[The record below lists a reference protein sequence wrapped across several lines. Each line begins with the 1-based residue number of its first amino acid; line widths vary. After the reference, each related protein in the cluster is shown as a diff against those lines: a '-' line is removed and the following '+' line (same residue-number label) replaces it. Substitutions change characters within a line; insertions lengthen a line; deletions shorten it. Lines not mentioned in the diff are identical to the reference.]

1 MSDIVGIDLGT
12 TNSLIGAMDA
22 GFPILIADRDGSRL
36 TPSVVYLPETGEPVV
51 GAPADRMRAL
61 FPERTFYSIK
71 RLIGRRPGES
81 EKEDFPFAVTSQ
93 GGRTVLEVGQR
104 LVQPEEISS
113 LVLKKLKAE
122 AELSLGNPV
131 DRAVITVPAYFNDL
145 QRQATKRAGEL
156 AGFTVE
162 RIINEPTAA
171 ALAYGLDR
179 LNDRSRIAVYDL
191 GGGTFDI
198 SILELNDGVF
208 RVLSTNGNTRLG
220 GDDIDRELVRLLK
233 ERITG
238 RHPELRQELDN
249 KLFLARTREI
259 AHAAKLR
266 LSTEDI
272 VQVEIPF
279 LSGNRSFSYSLTR
292 QELEAVAR
300 PIIRRTRSHCLR
312 SLDDAKLDPRKL
324 DEVVLVGG
332 VTRMPIVRQFVAEVF
347 QRLPNITQNP
357 DEAVAVGATI
367 QAGILSGEVQNVVL
381 LDVTPLSLGIETF
394 GGLMNV
400 LIPRNSTIPCKAGE
414 MFTNAVTNQ
423 AAMQI
428 VVLQGEREL
437 AKDNWELGRFDLE
450 FEPVAKGLAR
460 VGVQFE
466 VDADGILH
474 VLARDTRTGRERV
487 IELSSA
493 VDVSDEAV
501 EKMIAESLDH
511 AFEDMTERLWTEA
524 VLKSNELLPA
534 VRSALTLV
542 GDQIEV
548 DDRPK
553 IDALVHEVEASL
565 QSHDAHRLKK
575 ANAELDEG
583 TQHLATLLI
592 DRAMAEAAKRK
603 K

>member
-1 MSDIVGIDLGT
+1 M
-12 TNSLIGAMDA
+12 
-22 GFPILIADRDGSRL
+22 
-36 TPSVVYLPETGEPVV
+36 
-51 GAPADRMRAL
+51 
-61 FPERTFYSIK
+61 
-71 RLIGRRPGES
+71 
-81 EKEDFPFAVTSQ
+81 
-93 GGRTVLEVGQR
+93 
-104 LVQPEEISS
+104 
-113 LVLKKLKAE
+113 
-122 AELSLGNPV
+122 
-131 DRAVITVPAYFNDL
+131 
-145 QRQATKRAGEL
+145 
-156 AGFTVE
+156 
-162 RIINEPTAA
+162 
-171 ALAYGLDR
+171 
-179 LNDRSRIAVYDL
+179 
-191 GGGTFDI
+191 
-198 SILELNDGVF
+198 
-208 RVLSTNGNTRLG
+208 
-220 GDDIDRELVRLLK
+220 
-233 ERITG
+233 
-238 RHPELRQELDN
+238 
-249 KLFLARTREI
+249 
-259 AHAAKLR
+259 
-266 LSTEDI
+266 
-272 VQVEIPF
+272 
-279 LSGNRSFSYSLTR
+279 
-292 QELEAVAR
+292 
-300 PIIRRTRSHCLR
+300 
-312 SLDDAKLDPRKL
+312 
-324 DEVVLVGG
+324 VLVGG

-367 QAGILSGEVQNVVL
+367 QAGILSGQVQNVVL

-603 K
+603 KRA

>member
-1 MSDIVGIDLGT
+1 
-12 TNSLIGAMDA
+12 
-22 GFPILIADRDGSRL
+22 
-36 TPSVVYLPETGEPVV
+36 
-51 GAPADRMRAL
+51 
-61 FPERTFYSIK
+61 
-71 RLIGRRPGES
+71 
-81 EKEDFPFAVTSQ
+81 
-93 GGRTVLEVGQR
+93 
-104 LVQPEEISS
+104 

-266 LSTEDI
+266 LSTEDV

>member
-12 TNSLIGAMDA
+12 TNSLIGVMDA

-36 TPSVVYLPETGEPVV
+36 TPSVVYLPETGDPVV

-93 GGRTVLEVGQR
+93 GGRALLEVGQR

-131 DRAVITVPAYFNDL
+131 NRAVITVPAYFNDL

-171 ALAYGLDR
+171 ALAYGLNR

-198 SILELNDGVF
+198 SILELNVGVV
-208 RVLSTNGNTRLG
+208 RVWSTNGNTRLG

-238 RHPELRQELDN
+238 RHPELRQDLDN

-367 QAGILSGEVQNVVL
+367 QAGILSGQVQNVVL

-414 MFTNAVTNQ
+414 MFTNAVANQ
-423 AAMQI
+423 PAMQI

-511 AFEDMTERLWTEA
+511 AFEDMAERLWTEA
-524 VLKSNELLPA
+524 VLKSNELVPA

-542 GDQIEV
+542 GDQIEI
-548 DDRPK
+548 DDRRK
-553 IDALVHEVEASL
+553 IDALVVEVEASL
-565 QSHDAHRLKK
+565 QRHDPHRLRK